1 MFKQMKWEDVYDLW
15 KTGQPYFPEL
25 LSTPVS
31 AETVLIEYKKPG
43 FFYGYDWLE
52 NKEAEERKG
61 LIKKELVEF
70 FYFTKPTNKGTIQ
83 TAEMLVE
90 AQGAEEQAAIWIA
103 ATTKELLDCR
113 AGSGVGR
120 CASALYGTACEFLN
134 KRYYLW
140 HHAMKRLVP
149 EILIPSSV
157 LTAITCTDES
167 TIIGLVQMNTV
178 LLKSNWRILRYSSLY
193 TEEFPP
199 SRIRIPLR

>member
-15 KTGQPYFPEL
+15 KIGQLYFPEL
-25 LSTPVS
+25 LSAPVS
-31 AETVLIEYKKPG
+31 AETVLIEYKEPG

-52 NKEAEERKG
+52 SKEAEDRKG

-70 FYFTKPTNKGTIQ
+70 LYFTKPTNKGTIQ

-90 AQGAEEQAAIWIA
+90 AQGTEEQAAIWIA

-120 CASALYGTACEFLN
+120 CASALYETACEFLS

-140 HHAMKRLVP
+140 HHAMKHLVP

-178 LLKSNWRILRYSSLY
+178 LLKSNWRILRYSSLS